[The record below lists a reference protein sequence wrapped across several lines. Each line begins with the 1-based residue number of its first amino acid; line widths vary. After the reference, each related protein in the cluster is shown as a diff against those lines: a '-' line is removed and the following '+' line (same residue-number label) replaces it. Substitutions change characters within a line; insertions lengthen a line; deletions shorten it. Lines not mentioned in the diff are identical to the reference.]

1 MARAGRRR
9 AQRLTVEDLLRKA
22 RAHARPITAAERP
35 GARAEPGK
43 ADFDS
48 DEHRA
53 RLERRAREAA
63 RAQLRASARIRW
75 AAIVVAGLAIVV
87 GIALPATMSRPA
99 PRNAALSAVPLQP
112 AATLAS
118 SASAVPDRSTAPSTA
133 TRTSTTPTP
142 STTRPSAAPPPVIT
156 TARHCPTNQTVTL
169 NDDSDGIGYRGSWNV
184 SRDREFG
191 DFHADVHYTKT
202 NGSWVDYS
210 FSGTGIALF
219 SETFS
224 DEGRMDVYLDEVFQ
238 RTVDTTSD
246 VRRAQQAV
254 FSACALPPGRHTI
267 RAVKRSGTYML
278 VDRFDVTP

>member
-22 RAHARPITAAERP
+22 REHARPIPTGEYP
-35 GARAEPGK
+35 GAELGK
-43 ADFDS
+43 AVSDP

-53 RLERRAREAA
+53 RLERQAREAA
-63 RAQLRASARIRW
+63 RAQLRAGARIRW
-75 AAIVVAGLAIVV
+75 AAIVVAGLAVV
-87 GIALPATMSRPA
+87 AGIALLATISRPA
-99 PRNAALSAVPLQP
+99 PRNTALSSVPLQP
-112 AATLAS
+112 AGTLAS
-118 SASAVPDRSTAPSTA
+118 SASATPSQSTAPSTA
-133 TRTSTTPTP
+133 TSTPPTPTP

-156 TARHCPTNQTVTL
+156 AARRCPTADTVTL

-184 SRDREFG
+184 SSDREFG

-202 NGSWVDYS
+202 NGSWVDFS
-210 FSGTGIALF
+210 FTGTGIALF

-224 DEGRMDVYLDEVFQ
+224 DEGRMDVYLDDVFQ
-238 RTVDTTSD
+238 RTVDTTSE
-246 VRRAQQAV
+246 VRHAQQAV

-267 RAVKRSGTYML
+267 RAIKRSGTYML